1 MESLF
6 RRSRRSGGRG
16 SKYCWPVLTIGPAL
30 NVPDTVSRLWPANA
44 LRRLQVLLN
53 VVYVGWTGT
62 LPSIIAIAP
71 VAAAAQEIARLQNA
85 ALGRAK
91 MLYAAAIES

>member
-1 MESLF
+1 
-6 RRSRRSGGRG
+6 
-16 SKYCWPVLTIGPAL
+16 LTIGPAL
-30 NVPDTVSRLWPANA
+30 NVPDTVSRLLAANA

-91 MLYAAAIES
+91 MLYAAAIE